1 MESVSVF
8 CTPILCDFRQFNW
21 SAMLASVILFRC
33 CSVLSWRHFL
43 SGSTADQD
51 QYQGTASQILG
62 WICSVMYPLFMK
74 VQNYSALVQEN
85 TWKKHAHTCTNPWN
99 KIALLNLFFWNS
111 FGPPVFWGSAWAASA
126 LAAQASAVRWSSRV
140 RSVMGKIKEFY
151 GNINIY
157 DCFSEEKIQSTSQS
171 KIPHLTSKY
180 SASLVVWTLTL
191 RKWGHFS
198 ELSFSRFPTPTSL
211 RSRKPLLK
219 RTTTSSLKS

>member
-1 MESVSVF
+1 MELLNTFSSLTCRSLESMESVCVF

-74 VQNYSALVQEN
+74 VQNYSVLVQEN

-99 KIALLNLFFWNS
+99 KIALLNFFLKILLGCQC
-111 FGPPVFWGSAWAASA
+111 FGAVLGPPVLWRPKLQLWDDH
-126 LAAQASAVRWSSRV
+126 LA
-140 RSVMGKIKEFY
+140 
-151 GNINIY
+151 
-157 DCFSEEKIQSTSQS
+157 
-171 KIPHLTSKY
+171 
-180 SASLVVWTLTL
+180 
-191 RKWGHFS
+191 
-198 ELSFSRFPTPTSL
+198 
-211 RSRKPLLK
+211 
-219 RTTTSSLKS
+219 

>member
-1 MESVSVF
+1 MESVCVF

-33 CSVLSWRHFL
+33 CSVLSWRHFQ

-85 TWKKHAHTCTNPWN
+85 TWKKHARTCTNPWN
-99 KIALLNLFFWNS
+99 KIALLNFFFFNS
-111 FGPPVFWGSAWAASA
+111 FGLPVFWGSAWAASA
-126 LAAQASAVRWSSRV
+126 LATQASAVRWSSGV

-151 GNINIY
+151 GNMNIY
-157 DCFSEEKIQSTSQS
+157 DCFQRKKLIQLPN
-171 KIPHLTSKY
+171 KKY
-180 SASLVVWTLTL
+180 LTL
-191 RKWGHFS
+191 LPGTVYRFLSERFLCGNEAILVIYLFWVSYSYFS
-198 ELSFSRFPTPTSL
+198 
-211 RSRKPLLK
+211 
-219 RTTTSSLKS
+219 

>member
-1 MESVSVF
+1 MESVCVF

-74 VQNYSALVQEN
+74 VQNYSVLVQEN

-99 KIALLNLFFWNS
+99 KIALLFFFNS
-111 FGPPVFWGSAWAASA
+111 FGPPVFWGRAWAASA
-126 LAAQASAVRWSSRV
+126 LAAQASAVRWSSCV
-140 RSVMGKIKEFY
+140 RSVMGKIKEFK
-151 GNINIY
+151 GILIFTTAFQRKKSCQLLN
-157 DCFSEEKIQSTSQS
+157 K
-171 KIPHLTSKY
+171 KY
-180 SASLVVWTLTL
+180 LTL
-191 RKWGHFS
+191 LPGTVYCFLS
-198 ELSFSRFPTPTSL
+198 EQDFVEMRPF
-211 RSRKPLLK
+211 
-219 RTTTSSLKS
+219 

>member
-1 MESVSVF
+1 MESVCVF

-74 VQNYSALVQEN
+74 VQNYSVLVQEN

-99 KIALLNLFFWNS
+99 KIALLNFFFWNS
-111 FGPPVFWGSAWAASA
+111 FEPPVFWGRAWAASA
-126 LAAQASAVRWSSRV
+126 LAAQASAVRWSFRV
-140 RSVMGKIKEFY
+140 RIIIIIIIITNFYTGLKNPSVCNTVVLGVLGKIKEFK
-151 GNINIY
+151 GILI
-157 DCFSEEKIQSTSQS
+157 FTTAFQRKKSSQLLN
-171 KIPHLTSKY
+171 KKY
-180 SASLVVWTLTL
+180 LTL
-191 RKWGHFS
+191 LPGTVYCFLS
-198 ELSFSRFPTPTSL
+198 EQDFVEMRPF
-211 RSRKPLLK
+211 
-219 RTTTSSLKS
+219 

>member
-1 MESVSVF
+1 MESVCVF

-21 SAMLASVILFRC
+21 SAMLASIILFRC

-99 KIALLNLFFWNS
+99 KIALLNFFFNS
-111 FGPPVFWGSAWAASA
+111 FGLPVFWGSAWAASA

-140 RSVMGKIKEFY
+140 RSVMGKTKEFK
-151 GNINIY
+151 GILI
-157 DCFSEEKIQSTSQS
+157 FTTAFQRKKSSQLLN
-171 KIPHLTSKY
+171 KKY
-180 SASLVVWTLTL
+180 LTL
-191 RKWGHFS
+191 LPGTVYCF
-198 ELSFSRFPTPTSL
+198 
-211 RSRKPLLK
+211 
-219 RTTTSSLKS
+219 

>member
-1 MESVSVF
+1 MESVCVF

-74 VQNYSALVQEN
+74 VQNYSVLVQEN

-99 KIALLNLFFWNS
+99 KIALLNFFFNS
-111 FGPPVFWGSAWAASA
+111 FGLPVFWGSAWAASA
-126 LAAQASAVRWSSRV
+126 LAAQASAVRWSSGV
-140 RSVMGKIKEFY
+140 RSVMGKIKEFK
-151 GNINIY
+151 GILI
-157 DCFSEEKIQSTSQS
+157 FTTAFQRKKSSQLLN
-171 KIPHLTSKY
+171 KKY
-180 SASLVVWTLTL
+180 LTL
-191 RKWGHFS
+191 LPGTVYCFLS
-198 ELSFSRFPTPTSL
+198 EQDFVEMRPF
-211 RSRKPLLK
+211 
-219 RTTTSSLKS
+219 

>member
-1 MESVSVF
+1 MKLLNTFSSLTCRSLESMESVCVF

-74 VQNYSALVQEN
+74 VQNYSVLVQEN

-99 KIALLNLFFWNS
+99 KIALLNFF
-111 FGPPVFWGSAWAASA
+111 FLILLGCQCFGAVLGPPVLWRPKLQLWDDH
-126 LAAQASAVRWSSRV
+126 LA
-140 RSVMGKIKEFY
+140 
-151 GNINIY
+151 
-157 DCFSEEKIQSTSQS
+157 
-171 KIPHLTSKY
+171 
-180 SASLVVWTLTL
+180 
-191 RKWGHFS
+191 
-198 ELSFSRFPTPTSL
+198 
-211 RSRKPLLK
+211 
-219 RTTTSSLKS
+219 